1 MREFLVYGFKNRDEI
16 GNKSARSYDNEKR
29 RIESWLGEYMSFRYD
44 RDGKAVFLSVDSR
57 NIPQNPLY
65 KAWKASSFT
74 KNDIN
79 LHFFLLDILSE
90 NEPHGISELI
100 DIIDERTSSNF
111 LIDES
116 TLRKKLKEYSEIG
129 LLRKIKRGKET
140 LYLRA
145 ADDLAWESWSDA
157 ITFFSETAP
166 IGAIG
171 SFLTDK
177 CGATDVFSFKH
188 RYVLFALDQD
198 VVAECLDAIH
208 KHCRLELE
216 IVSNERKNGRKS
228 EPKRYNVVP
237 LKIYISTQSG
247 RQYLAAHS
255 FSNRKTVFFRLDTIT
270 KVKQLDTEPRFTEIM
285 NVLSEE
291 KRYIWGV
298 SCGHYR
304 IEHIEMRLKINK
316 SDMHIVD
323 RLEREKRCGN
333 VTRITDNEWLFTAD
347 VYDSMELMP
356 WIRTFIGRIVSLN
369 CSNKDTER
377 CFRKDLEAMSA
388 MYGGADGDI

>member
-1 MREFLVYGFKNRDEI
+1 MREFLVYGFKSRDEI
-16 GNKSARSYDNEKR
+16 GTKSARSYDNEKR

-57 NIPQNPLY
+57 SIPHNPLY

-79 LHFFLLDILSE
+79 LHFFLLDILTVDK
-90 NEPHGISELI
+90 PLGIGELI
-100 DIIDERTSSNF
+100 DIIDERSGV

-116 TLRKKLKEYSEIG
+116 TLRKKLKEYTEIG
-129 LLRKIKRGKET
+129 LIKKVKQGKET

-145 ADDLAWESWSDA
+145 TDDIARESWHEA

-171 SFLTDK
+171 SFLADK
-177 CGATDVFSFKH
+177 CGAADVFSFKH

-198 VVAECLDAIH
+198 VVAQCLDAIH
-208 KHCRLELE
+208 KRCRTELE
-216 IVSNERKNGRKS
+216 IVSGKRKS
-228 EPKRYNVVP
+228 KSKCICVVP
-237 LKIYISTQSG
+237 LKIFISTQSG
-247 RQYLAAHS
+247 RQYLAAYS
-255 FSNRKTVFFRLDTIT
+255 FQNRKTVFFRLDTIT
-270 KVKQLDTEPRFTEIM
+270 KVKQTEAEPRFIEMM
-285 NVLSEE
+285 NVLSEDE
-291 KRYIWGV
+291 PYIWGV

-304 IEHIEMRLKINK
+304 TEHIEIRLKVNK
-316 SDMHIVD
+316 SDMHIVH

-333 VTRITDNEWLFTAD
+333 VTRTAEDEWLFTAD

-356 WIRTFIGRIVSLN
+356 WIRTFIGRIVSLE
-369 CSNKDTER
+369 CSNKDVER
-377 CFRKDLEAMSA
+377 CFREDLEAISA
-388 MYGGADGDI
+388 MYGGAGGDF